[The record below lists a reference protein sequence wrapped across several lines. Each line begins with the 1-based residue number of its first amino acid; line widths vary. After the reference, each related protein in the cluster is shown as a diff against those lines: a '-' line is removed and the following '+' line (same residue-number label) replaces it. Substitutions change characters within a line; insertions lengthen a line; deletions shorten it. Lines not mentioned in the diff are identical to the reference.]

1 VLCTQKPPA
10 PQDGT
15 ADLIASGSVTPGQKT
30 GFGPR
35 IRGIWPMHS
44 LTAASLTAVH
54 FLTMPQK
61 PALLI
66 CISRHL
72 ADAAATFPS
81 SRYRSMPIGLA
92 RTAFAIICH
101 MHT

>member
-30 GFGPR
+30 GLGPR

-44 LTAASLTAVH
+44 LSAASLAAIH